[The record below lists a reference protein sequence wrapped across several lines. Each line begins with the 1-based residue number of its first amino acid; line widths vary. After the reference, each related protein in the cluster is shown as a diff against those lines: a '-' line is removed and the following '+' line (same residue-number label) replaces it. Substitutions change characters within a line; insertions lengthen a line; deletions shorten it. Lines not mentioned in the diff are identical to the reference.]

1 MSRWVGGD
9 WPGAFCNPGV
19 KRLRYR
25 LPLVESPPPLR
36 KTANQNVVPLDSPAA
51 LLPPSQIAS
60 TAMNFNSR
68 YSFRATIGCF
78 VLASGLAASMAMRT
92 GDKPAGQ
99 MLTYT
104 TAWIETLDEG
114 QKQKALLPY
123 DSPERTNWNFIPLPT
138 RKGLPMME
146 MTTPQ
151 KASALRTLRA
161 AISEAGYEKS
171 SKIMLLEGVLRQMEG
186 AGKEGEVKDEVYARR
201 NPEKYYLTVYGKPA
215 ATGTWGFS
223 FEGHHLSLNFVCRDG
238 QVVASTP
245 QFMASNPA
253 EIQSVVD
260 GPLGK
265 GTRVLR
271 LEEEVAFEL
280 INGLSPELQARAII
294 APEAPAEIRFVG
306 QPHVTPTA
314 AEGVKMSEMDEA
326 SQARVQRLIEVYA
339 GTQPEPTAKQRL
351 KEIKDAG
358 PSTIHFAWSGATKP
372 RLGHYY
378 RIQGDTF
385 LIEFVNTQPDA
396 EGTPANHIHAVW
408 RDVRGDFALPV
419 K

>member
-1 MSRWVGGD
+1 MNFQPRYPSRTAFVSLALVGG
-9 WPGAFCNPGV
+9 
-19 KRLRYR
+19 L
-25 LPLVESPPPLR
+25 
-36 KTANQNVVPLDSPAA
+36 
-51 LLPPSQIAS
+51 
-60 TAMNFNSR
+60 
-68 YSFRATIGCF
+68 ATS
-78 VLASGLAASMAMRT
+78 LAMRT
-92 GDKPAGQ
+92 GDDPAGQ

-104 TAWIETLDEG
+104 GAWIETLDEG
-114 QKQKALLPY
+114 QKQKALMAY
-123 DSPERTNWNFIPLPT
+123 DDPERTNWNFIPLPT

-151 KASALRTLRA
+151 KAAALRALRA

-171 SKIMLLEGVLRQMEG
+171 SKIMLLEGVLRQLEGTSKEG
-186 AGKEGEVKDEVYARR
+186 AAKDEVFERR
-201 NPEKYYLTVYGKPA
+201 NPEKYYVTVYGKPA

-245 QFMASNPA
+245 QFMATNPA
-253 EIQSVVD
+253 EIQSEVE

-280 INGLSPELQARAII
+280 INGLSPELQARTII
-294 APEAPAEIRFVG
+294 APEAPADIRFVG
-306 QPHVTPTA
+306 QPQVTPTA
-314 AEGVKMSEMDEA
+314 PEGVKMSEMDEA
-326 SQARVQRLIEVYA
+326 SQARVQRLIEIYA
-339 GTQPEPTAKQRL
+339 STQPEPTAKQRL

-372 RLGHYY
+372 RVGHYY
-378 RIQGDTF
+378 RIQGNTF

-408 RDVRGDFALPV
+408 RDVRGDFALPIQ
-419 K
+419 